1 MERILMNP
9 MNICA
14 LSITDQPIFRI
25 GVKIFIA
32 YWPMT
37 QKDFIGAIKLI
48 YSEIKEEDITCCHC
62 HLC

>member
-1 MERILMNP
+1 MGRILMNP
-9 MNICA
+9 VNICA
-14 LSITDQPIFRI
+14 LSITDQPISRI

-48 YSEIKEEDITCCHC
+48 NSGIKEEDITC
-62 HLC
+62 